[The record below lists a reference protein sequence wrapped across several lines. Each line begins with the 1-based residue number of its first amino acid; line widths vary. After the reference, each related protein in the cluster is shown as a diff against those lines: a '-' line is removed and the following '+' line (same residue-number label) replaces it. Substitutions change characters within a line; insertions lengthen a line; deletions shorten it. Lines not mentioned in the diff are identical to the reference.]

1 MSKTKESYYSDQAS
15 SLPYFSGQHIQKR
28 SGFGA
33 LGALASGIGQISSPL
48 AQKFIQ
54 PAAKREGKDKAYQS

>member
-1 MSKTKESYYSDQAS
+1 MSETKESYYAGQAS

-33 LGALASGIGQISSPL
+33 LGALASGIGKISFTL
-48 AQKFIQ
+48 AQKLIQ
-54 PAAKREGKDKAYQS
+54 PAAKRKGKDKAYQS